1 MTENFP
7 KWVSDIKP
15 QIQEVQRTPS
25 RINAKKPQPTN
36 QLNKQKKLH
45 LVYII
50 FKLKKIKD
58 KDKILEEIR
67 GGKSPHHISKKNKD
81 KNYIQ
86 LLRNHVRSKSW
97 NHKRQT
103 KIQTKNNKQKM
114 ATNIVDINTTISIIT
129 LIQKEGGGVGRGTTY
144 IPVADS
150 YWYMAKSIQYCK
162 VIKLQLK

>member
-1 MTENFP
+1 M
-7 KWVSDIKP
+7 SDIKP

-86 LLRNHVRSKSW
+86 HLRNHVRSKETT
-97 NHKRQT
+97 KGRQ
-103 KIQTKNNKQKM
+103 KYKQRI
-114 ATNIVDINTTISIIT
+114 TNRKWQQI
-129 LIQKEGGGVGRGTTY
+129 
-144 IPVADS
+144 
-150 YWYMAKSIQYCK
+150 W
-162 VIKLQLK
+162 